1 MKKSPK
7 SLPKKLLKVIQNDS
21 RSTTGSNLRNILLIT
36 DKFRV
41 EGLKFKDIDDLTYAP
56 VKEEDEWK
64 IGLVKEMIDEKSGQ
78 SQVELMS
85 QDELEEILEYLCI
98 T

>member
-7 SLPKKLLKVIQNDS
+7 SPPKKLLKVIQNDS
-21 RSTTGSNLRNILLIT
+21 RSTTGSNILLLT
-36 DKFRV
+36 DKFWV
-41 EGLKFKDIDDLTYAP
+41 EDLKFKDIDDLTYAL
-56 VKEEDEWK
+56 VKEENEWK
-64 IGLVKEMIDEKSGQ
+64 IGLVKEMVDEKSGQ